1 MGQGW
6 TDGLIRTQ
14 WAGGKVAS
22 LMRFPATL
30 PVSWSSLGFLASG
43 VQPRPPD
50 SKIGRAH
57 V

>member
-50 SKIGRAH
+50 SMACSSW